1 MCVGPYDFIYMCHVI
16 QIIIVIIIIIVIV
29 ITPRPSS
36 TFASAPRPVAAFS
49 RPLRKGQLR
58 TSQALTTVPVHSIDL
73 LSRLEDADD
82 REPDG
87 NVQLA
92 QV

>member
-1 MCVGPYDFIYMCHVI
+1 MCHVI
-16 QIIIVIIIIIVIV
+16 QIIIIIIIITIIV
-29 ITPRPSS
+29 ITPRPFTKRSVES
-36 TFASAPRPVAAFS
+36 TLASAPRPAAAFS

-58 TSQALTTVPVHSIDL
+58 TSHTNALTTSATGIDL

-87 NVQLA
+87 TNVQLA